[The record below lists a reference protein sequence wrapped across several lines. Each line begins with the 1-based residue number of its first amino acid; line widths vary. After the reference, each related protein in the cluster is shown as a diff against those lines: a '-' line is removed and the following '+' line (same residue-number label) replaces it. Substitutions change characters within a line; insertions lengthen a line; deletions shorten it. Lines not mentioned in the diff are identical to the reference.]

1 MNLKNVKEQL
11 PGQVKIGDEAQATI
25 IVELNSLLAEEFQA
39 WYQYFIVA
47 PFLVGDMRPEI
58 QEFFI
63 KTADDE
69 LNDHAQL
76 LINRINEL
84 NGECLL
90 KTPESW
96 KQFAYADFLLAGLD
110 VNSQLAINGEA
121 EIKAI
126 QHYQQVIELAESLKD
141 YTTRDILKKILAD
154 EEQHL
159 SEINDFIKD
168 IHSKL

>member
-96 KQFAYADFLLAGLD
+96 KHLADIDFLLAGLD
-110 VNSQLAINGEA
+110 VKSQLVINGEA
-121 EIKAI
+121 ETKAI
-126 QHYQQVIELAESLKD
+126 QHYQQAIELAESLKD